1 MYIYYKHVL
10 YKLCTRTCS
19 ITCIVHV
26 HVCNVHVHVHVYL
39 QNTMYMLISVV
50 LVNYN

>member
-26 HVCNVHVHVHVYL
+26 HVCNVHVHVYL